1 MLNRKLQPKRQRK
14 CRRKMSSKRFCE
26 QQEKNAQQD
35 DDLVGSTAI
44 RYVDTYSNREQS
56 ENLTLRLLSNRSGTW

>member
-1 MLNRKLQPKRQRK
+1 
-14 CRRKMSSKRFCE
+14 MSSKRFYE

-56 ENLTLRLLSNRSGTW
+56 ENLTLRLLSKNLTLRLLSNRSETW